1 MTDPITN
8 IEDNILWQ
16 DTGRQA
22 LMIFRGARSDGASM
36 IEAAAIVAAFYEGM
50 FRSFKQDEPTEQEQE
65 DDDDDDV

>member
-36 IEAAAIVAAFYEGM
+36 IEAAGCQSAIASAACG
-50 FRSFKQDEPTEQEQE
+50 
-65 DDDDDDV
+65 